1 VTAAAAVAA
10 AMAVVA
16 SSHLHHR
23 LGRIQQCSQPF
34 SDYCKV
40 RRQLGRLQH
49 ENDRHRGRL
58 LCIGTSILL

>member
-1 VTAAAAVAA
+1 
-10 AMAVVA
+10 MAVVA
-16 SSHLHHR
+16 LSHLHHR